1 MSKSIKNCFL
11 EKLTFEKLLQ
21 AELRVRKNK
30 GNKQEILL
38 FQMDLET
45 NILKLLEELKH
56 GTYKLGK
63 YREFII
69 KEPKERIIRALPYR
83 DRIVQQWYI
92 EEFIKP
98 YYIPRMIVDTYACIE
113 NRGTLKAVNKVQ
125 RYMRKIK
132 KEFPNY
138 YVLQCDIRK
147 FFFSINR
154 NILFNILKRN
164 IKDNKLLELTKLFIF
179 DDNKEVSI
187 PIGNY
192 TSQYFG
198 NIYLNELDNYI
209 KNILKVKYYVRYLDD
224 FIILCNNKI
233 YSKYLK
239 DRIEIFLNKELLL
252 LYNPKSRYYP
262 SKLGIDF
269 CGYRIFEKYKLIR
282 NRCKKNILRK
292 IRLWN
297 KLFMLNKLD
306 KKRKLLSYNSYLG
319 YIKHASS
326 YNFRTYMN
334 EYDRTL
340 F

>member
-1 MSKSIKNCFL
+1 MPKKIKNCFL

-21 AELRVRKNK
+21 AELRARKNK
-30 GNKQEILL
+30 GNKKEILL

-45 NILKLLEELKH
+45 NILKLLEELKN

-69 KEPKERIIRALPYR
+69 KEPKERIIRALPYK

-125 RYMRKIK
+125 KYMRKIK

-164 IKDNKLLELTKLFIF
+164 IKDNQKL
-179 DDNKEVSI
+179 
-187 PIGNY
+187 
-192 TSQYFG
+192 
-198 NIYLNELDNYI
+198 NI
-209 KNILKVKYYVRYLDD
+209 
-224 FIILCNNKI
+224 
-233 YSKYLK
+233 
-239 DRIEIFLNKELLL
+239 
-252 LYNPKSRYYP
+252 KS
-262 SKLGIDF
+262 
-269 CGYRIFEKYKLIR
+269 
-282 NRCKKNILRK
+282 
-292 IRLWN
+292 
-297 KLFMLNKLD
+297 
-306 KKRKLLSYNSYLG
+306 
-319 YIKHASS
+319 
-326 YNFRTYMN
+326 
-334 EYDRTL
+334 
-340 F
+340 

>member
-21 AELRVRKNK
+21 AELRARKNK
-30 GNKQEILL
+30 GNKKEILL

-45 NILKLLEELKH
+45 NILKLLEELKN

-69 KEPKERIIRALPYR
+69 KEPKERIIRALPYK

-125 RYMRKIK
+125 KYMRKIK

-198 NIYLNELDNYI
+198 NIYLSKLDNYI

-292 IRLWN
+292 IKLWN

-319 YIKHASS
+319 YIKYASS

-334 EYDRTL
+334 ECDRTL
-340 F
+340 